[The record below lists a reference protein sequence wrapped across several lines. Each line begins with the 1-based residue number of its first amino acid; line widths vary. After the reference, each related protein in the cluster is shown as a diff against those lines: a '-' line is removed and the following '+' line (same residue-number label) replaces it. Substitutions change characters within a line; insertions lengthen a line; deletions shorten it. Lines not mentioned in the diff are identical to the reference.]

1 MAVKMPSLLPAT
13 GPPATRLPC
22 SHDFSRAIDGRLP
35 RSPRALSAAERT
47 AVLALGTDLA
57 RVWDAPTTSDRDRK
71 ELLRTLLEDVIVARN
86 TETMNAHL
94 TMRWRGGLTNTL
106 DICLSTRRLA
116 PLRTDDDT
124 IALVRR
130 LAVRGAPV
138 LGITA
143 ALGVSLAAF
152 RAVLQKDGVPYDR
165 FREDVRAQIV
175 ITRLREREVDDR
187 IEVSESEIDLYLEEN
202 KGGGAARNE
211 YNLAHVLIRLPE
223 QASPERIESAR
234 ARAEKARAEALAGV
248 DFARVAAAHSDAP
261 DAIQGGVLGWRPEDR
276 LPELFVSALR
286 GMRPGD
292 VSEVLRSPGGFHLIK
307 LIERRG
313 AESGPVV
320 TQTRVR
326 HILLRTN
333 EVVSEAEARRRLLDL
348 RQRVVVGGVDF
359 AELARLHSQDGSAAR
374 GGELGWVL
382 PGDTVPEFER
392 AMNELKPGDTSEPV
406 KTPFGWHLLQVM
418 ERRQGGLTLERRRL
432 QARQALRERRADE
445 AYEEWL
451 RQLRDRSYVE
461 IRLDDR

>member
-1 MAVKMPSLLPAT
+1 MRCLLAAITLALACGAHAQRAGTVDRIVAVVNRDVVTASELAERVDEAQRQLRRQNTPLPDRALLERRVLE
-13 GPPATRLPC
+13 RLVLDKAQMQLARE
-22 SHDFSRAIDGRLP
+22 SGIRVDDVQLDRAIERI
-35 RSPRALSAAERT
+35 AEGNKMT
-47 AVLALGTDLA
+47 
-57 RVWDAPTTSDRDRK
+57 
-71 ELLRTLLEDVIVARN
+71 
-86 TETMNAHL
+86 
-94 TMRWRGGLTNTL
+94 
-106 DICLSTRRLA
+106 
-116 PLRTDDDT
+116 
-124 IALVRR
+124 
-130 LAVRGAPV
+130 
-138 LGITA
+138 
-143 ALGVSLAAF
+143 LAAF